1 MSIFKS
7 WKARAALLLAVVGP
21 GFITANV
28 DNDAGG
34 IWTYSVAGAQFG
46 YSLLWVMIPTT
57 IALVVVQE
65 MAARTGA
72 ATGKGLSDLIREEF
86 GFRVTFFLMLALVI
100 TNFGNVM
107 AEFAGVASSLELFH
121 IPKYVSVPIAA
132 AIVWLLVVQG
142 TYSSV
147 EKIFLVASGFYVCY
161 IVAGVLAHPDWR
173 AAAFATVTRPETVG
187 IRNYGYLYM
196 VIGLV
201 GTTIA
206 PWMQFYLQ
214 ASVVEK
220 GVTMRQ
226 YRASRWDVIV
236 GCIFAAVV
244 AWFIIVACAA
254 TLHSIGRTE
263 IKDAADAAQ
272 ALRPLAGEYAYLL
285 FAAGLFNASLFAA
298 SILPISTAYAV
309 CEGLGF
315 ESGLDKKFHEA
326 PAFYW
331 LYTLIIVVGAGVLL
345 VPRFPLAHI
354 MVLSQV
360 VNGVLLPFVLIFMLL
375 IINDRE
381 LMGAHVNSRGF
392 NVVAWLTVALMI
404 GLTLAMFVTQ
414 MPGF

>member
-1 MSIFKS
+1 MAILKS

-57 IALVVVQE
+57 VALVVVQE
-65 MAARTGA
+65 MASRMGA

-86 GFRVTFFLMLALVI
+86 GIRVTFLLMLALVV

-107 AEFAGVASSLELFH
+107 AEFAGVASSLQLFH
-121 IPKYVSVPIAA
+121 VPKYVSVPIAA

-161 IVAGVLAHPDWR
+161 IVAGVLAQPDWR
-173 AAAFATVTRPETVG
+173 AAAFATVTRPQDVG

-236 GCIFAAVV
+236 GCFFAAIV

-254 TLHSIGRTE
+254 TLHSVGRTE
-263 IKDAADAAQ
+263 IRDAADAAQ

-309 CEGLGF
+309 CEGLGL

-345 VPRFPLAHI
+345 VPRFPLEHI

-360 VNGVLLPFVLIFMLL
+360 VNGIVLPFVLIFMLL
-375 IINDRE
+375 LVNDRE
-381 LMGAHVNSRGF
+381 LMGPHVNSRAF
-392 NVVAWLTVALMI
+392 NIIAWLTVGTMI
-404 GLTLAMFVTQ
+404 VLTAAMAIAQ
-414 MPGF
+414 LRG